1 METFSATF
9 PKLNLIFLNHIK
21 HHNIFIHI
29 INTGEGMGFY
39 FILFFFFTKNFRQDY
54 TCKNNEFIFIFQ
66 EYETLT
72 NKIHELQVKEED
84 LLAKMPNEEDRSPTC
99 SLPASTSG
107 GGAQPNISNSI
118 PSPKPVHGIIK
129 AYLPNEQF
137 SLVWF
142 FEPRVPTV
150 DTKFNVR
157 NLYPQK
163 IARCTSRLN
172 FLDIC

>member
-1 METFSATF
+1 
-9 PKLNLIFLNHIK
+9 
-21 HHNIFIHI
+21 
-29 INTGEGMGFY
+29 MGFY

-163 IARCTSRLN
+163 IARYTSRLN